1 MKTSRSRKSSSAR
14 GLRRSRQVRRKK
26 VSTTISPD
34 GYAALRGLIRSG
46 KAENI
51 AQAMDLVLAEF
62 RRMENR
68 RKLEQ
73 STAQYYEQASQEAI
87 DEENGLAVAFDATAG
102 ETSVDE

>member
-1 MKTSRSRKSSSAR
+1 MRTSRSRKSSRAR
-14 GLRRSRQVRRKK
+14 GVRRSRQVRRKK

-34 GYAALRGLIRSG
+34 GYAQLRGLIRSG

-68 RKLEQ
+68 SKLEQ
-73 STAQYYEQASQEAI
+73 ATAHYYEHASQDAI
-87 DEENGLAVAFDATAG
+87 DEENGIAVAFATTAG
-102 ETSVDE
+102 EMNVDE